1 MFLFVFV
8 VLCDPLRGI
17 IRTREVFFRRAER
30 FICCREWGVVIVL
43 LGIYLLAAII
53 VGVAVRS
60 KYSGALVNK
69 NWHKKT
75 VRSRSLT
82 RASQFGTRG
91 VTN

>member
-1 MFLFVFV
+1 VKFFFVGQRDLFVV
-8 VLCDPLRGI
+8 VSG
-17 IRTREVFFRRAER
+17 
-30 FICCREWGVVIVL
+30 GVVIVL